1 MVGKRGALSIAMM
14 AGMACVPVLL
24 CVACGARGPL
34 DAPDYLYGAGADGSD
49 EGSTAEGGNITDGAG
64 LTDAKS
70 STDAGVDAANP
81 INCAICVGQACSNQ
95 IIACVTSQSC
105 IGTLQCVFSK
115 CLSGGSVNPVCAF
128 GCSGEAGPSGLLE
141 VLAVFQCIT
150 MSCGADCNSVIGGLG
165 GGLGGMMAGGKMQE
179 PSAPTPQAPMDAR
192 ATRRAARAVFAS
204 FPEMCAAIEQSE
216 SVDPAT
222 KNQ

>member
-34 DAPDYLYGAGADGSD
+34 DAPDYLYGASADGSD
-49 EGSTAEGGNITDGAG
+49 EGSTAEGGDITDASG
-64 LTDAKS
+64 LLDGKT

-150 MSCGADCNSVIGGLG
+150 SSCGADCNSVIGGLG
-165 GGLGGMMAGGKMQE
+165 GGLGGGMMTGNKI
-179 PSAPTPQAPMDAR
+179 PDAR

-204 FPEMCAAIEQSE
+204 FPEMCAALEQAD
-216 SVDPAT
+216 SVDAPT